1 MANTSV
7 LERALGHTF
16 ADPQLLH
23 RALTHRSVSGRN
35 NERLEFLGDSI
46 VNHIIAEALYRRF
59 PQASE
64 GDMSRMRASLVK
76 GDTLAI
82 LARELELGEHLLLGP
97 GERKSGGY
105 RRSSILAD
113 TLEALAGAILLDAG
127 YEHCKACVTAWY
139 STRLEQLSSGA
150 ADKDAK
156 TRLQEYLQ
164 GRGSPLPLYALVEEQ
179 GDDHDKHFKVACQV
193 SRPQMVVEGSGKSRR
208 KAEQAAAE
216 NALQRLTSHG
226 N

>member
-1 MANTSV
+1 MSTAA
-7 LERALGHTF
+7 LQRALGHEF
-16 ADPQLLH
+16 ADPALLTM
-23 RALTHRSVSGRN
+23 ALTHRSAGSRN

-46 VNHIIAEALYRRF
+46 VNHIIADALYHRF
-59 PQASE
+59 PDARE

-76 GDTLAI
+76 GDTLAE
-82 LARELELGEHLLLGP
+82 LARELQLGEYLLLGP

-127 YEHCKACVTAWY
+127 FQRCRECVLGWFG
-139 STRLEQLSSGA
+139 TRLEQLASGV

-164 GRGSPLPLYALVEEQ
+164 GRGNPLPEYELLDVT
-179 GDDHDKHFKVACQV
+179 GDDHEQVFSIACRL
-193 SRPQMVVEGSGKSRR
+193 SKPQLLAEGSGRSRR
-208 KAEQAAAE
+208 KAEQAAALS
-216 NALQRLTSHG
+216 ALQRLEGHG